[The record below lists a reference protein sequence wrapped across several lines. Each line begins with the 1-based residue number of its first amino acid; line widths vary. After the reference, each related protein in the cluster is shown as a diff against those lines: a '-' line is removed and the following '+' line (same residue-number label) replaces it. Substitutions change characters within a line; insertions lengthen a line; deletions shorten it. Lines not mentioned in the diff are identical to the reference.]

1 MHQEDDT
8 DNLNKYHQDTIH
20 LSGVCHIEEYTE
32 YVDRQ
37 QRQDYALI
45 VLTMISLK
53 SLATSFSVWVFKFA
67 SPNPSVKARISAV
80 ITFINGGME
89 TEK

>member
-37 QRQDYALI
+37 QRQDYRADRFDDDFFKI
-45 VLTMISLK
+45 VGYIFQCVGIQVCQSQSECEGEDK
-53 SLATSFSVWVFKFA
+53 CCHY
-67 SPNPSVKARISAV
+67 IH
-80 ITFINGGME
+80 
-89 TEK
+89 